1 MTIPI
6 AQRSRRR
13 WLPLYIILTALNLI
27 TVTLHAVP
35 GSRATAISL
44 AVMAATLGLVV
55 HAWRRNGTQEALGRQ
70 NAFLHQVID
79 TIPNFV
85 FVKDES
91 GHYTL
96 ANRAI
101 AEAYGTTVPN
111 LIGKTDA
118 ELCADAADAARFER
132 ADRQVMDTRSEVF
145 VPEDWFTDAGGSVRW
160 LQTVKRPIPNAD
172 GTVSRVLGVST
183 DISSRKQAKRA
194 LRQFASFVE
203 SSDDAIINVDH
214 HGTIQTWNAAAR
226 RYFGYSGSEA
236 IGQHLGLLV
245 LAEDDAE
252 RRQLVNDI
260 LGGNN
265 VRRMETTWHGKA
277 RQRLA
282 VGLTISPLRDDANT
296 VSVFVLIATDIS
308 SRIQA
313 EEAVRRSE
321 AVLAEAQRIAHV
333 GSWEQDL
340 RTGKGHWSEET
351 YRQLGVVPG
360 TVEPTTSAFL
370 DFIHPDDRVR
380 ARHVLEESQRTG
392 SPLAFVARLLRADG
406 SVRSFE
412 ALGRFDRDDVGRLV
426 RMAGTIQDVT
436 LEKETMAELRLAR
449 EQAEAASQAKSE
461 FLANMSHEIRTP
473 MNGVLGMLEL
483 VLDSALTNDQR
494 DHIHTAHA
502 SAEALLAV
510 INDILDFSKLEAGKL
525 ELDPVPFD
533 LRESVADTMAALAVR
548 AHQKGIDV
556 ALEVAPSVP
565 NALVG
570 DVGRLRQVLVN
581 LLGNA
586 IKFTSHGD
594 VALRIDGAGGLPGV
608 VELRFAVTDT
618 GVGIP
623 AEKQTRIFQAFEQA
637 DTSTT
642 RHFGGTGLGLAIS
655 SQLVALMGGAIELS
669 SEPGVG
675 STFSFCANFVVR
687 PIAAPHDEPGAAGGL
702 GAMGAPGMAATATP
716 RTNTPAAGTSPRLT
730 RRILLAEDNVV
741 NQKVAVG
748 VLSRAGHHVDVVE
761 NGSEAIEALSRGHF
775 DAVLMDV
782 QMPVMGGL
790 DATRRIRAGET
801 DGRHVPIIALTA
813 RAMTGDREECL
824 AAGMD
829 AYVTKPL
836 RAEDLLTVIDTVIR
850 AGRPVDQPAAGDSP
864 SPRPAPSGAAS
875 VASIDAAALLRLVDD
890 DLVLLAELA
899 QLFAEEYPGYIA
911 RMTEGLG
918 RGNMADV
925 RFAAHAIKSSAGS
938 LTAHRAAAVALTI
951 EMCSDADIDRAAE
964 AVPMLDAELERA
976 HEEMQ
981 LLFPRHACIT

>member
-1 MTIPI
+1 M
-6 AQRSRRR
+6 
-13 WLPLYIILTALNLI
+13 
-27 TVTLHAVP
+27 
-35 GSRATAISL
+35 
-44 AVMAATLGLVV
+44 
-55 HAWRRNGTQEALGRQ
+55 
-70 NAFLHQVID
+70 
-79 TIPNFV
+79 
-85 FVKDES
+85 
-91 GHYTL
+91 
-96 ANRAI
+96 
-101 AEAYGTTVPN
+101 
-111 LIGKTDA
+111 
-118 ELCADAADAARFER
+118 
-132 ADRQVMDTRSEVF
+132 
-145 VPEDWFTDAGGSVRW
+145 RW

-172 GTVSRVLGVST
+172 GTVSQVLGVST

-203 SSDDAIINVDH
+203 SSDDAIINVDR

-245 LAEDDAE
+245 LADDDAE
-252 RRQLVNDI
+252 RRQLVGDI
-260 LGGNN
+260 LSGDN
-265 VRRMETTWHGKA
+265 VRRMETTWRGKA

-296 VSVFVLIATDIS
+296 VSVYVLIATDIS
-308 SRIQA
+308 ARIQA

-351 YRQLGVVPG
+351 YRQLGLVPG
-360 TVEPTTSAFL
+360 TVEPTMSAFL
-370 DFIHPDDRVR
+370 DLIHPDDRVR
-380 ARHVLEESQRTG
+380 ARHVLEEAQRTG
-392 SPLAFVARLLRADG
+392 SPVTFVARLLRADG
-406 SVRSFE
+406 SIRSFE
-412 ALGRFDRDDVGRLV
+412 ALGRFYRDDAGRLV

-449 EQAEAASQAKSE
+449 EQAEAASRAKSE

-483 VLDSALTNDQR
+483 VLDSPLTNDQR
-494 DHIHTAHA
+494 DHIQTAHA
-502 SAEALLAV
+502 SAEALLEV
-510 INDILDFSKLEAGKL
+510 INDILDFSKLEAGKF

-548 AHQKGIDV
+548 AHQKGIDL

-586 IKFTSHGD
+586 IKFTSQGN
-594 VALRIDGAGGLPGV
+594 VALRIDTVGELAGL
-608 VELRFAVTDT
+608 VELRFSVTDT

-655 SQLVALMGGAIELS
+655 SQLVALMGGAIELT

-675 STFSFCANFVVR
+675 STFSFCARFAGR
-687 PIAAPHDEPGAAGGL
+687 PVAAPHDEPGVTGVNAMAASGVAAG
-702 GAMGAPGMAATATP
+702 ATP
-716 RTNTPAAGTSPRLT
+716 LSNAPVTDASRRAS

-748 VLSRAGHHVDVVE
+748 VLTRAGHRVDVVE
-761 NGSEAIEALSRGHF
+761 NGREAIDALARDHF

-790 DATRRIRAGET
+790 DATRSIRAGESH
-801 DGRHVPIIALTA
+801 GRHVPIIALTA

-836 RAEDLLTVIDTVIR
+836 RAEDLLAVIETVIR
-850 AGRPVDQPAAGDSP
+850 AGLPVDQAAAGESRLSHPTP
-864 SPRPAPSGAAS
+864 SSAAS
-875 VASIDAAALLRLVDD
+875 VVSIDAPALLRLVED
-890 DLVLLAELA
+890 DLVLLAELS
-899 QLFAEEYPGYIA
+899 QLFADEYPGYIA
-911 RMTEGLG
+911 RMTQGLG
-918 RGNMADV
+918 RGDMAEV

-938 LTAHRAAAVALTI
+938 LTAHRAAAVALAI
-951 EMCSDADIDRAAE
+951 EMCGDADIDRAAHG
-964 AVPMLDAELERA
+964 VPALDAELKRA
-976 HEEMQ
+976 HEQME
-981 LLFPRHACIT
+981 LLLPRPACIT